1 MKKKNIDN
9 MDMVLAAAV
18 SDANVP
24 VLILDTR
31 WHELFPP
38 GQKPETIARLEEQ
51 LSELL
56 KEQGKLVNECKS
68 LKSAKKKLMDGI
80 VANMGNNS
88 EKKSKQSQKLLL
100 EMNERIDV
108 GTNRILE
115 LPGLIK
121 EANARLLTEGVKIAY
136 RDMQGTEETLEI
148 LTKEIEE
155 LRLSLEQ
162 RELKRDE
169 LEDRRDKV
177 YSYMYNLLGPEIIEL
192 FDK

>member
-1 MKKKNIDN
+1 M
-9 MDMVLAAAV
+9 
-18 SDANVP
+18 P
-24 VLILDTR
+24 
-31 WHELFPP
+31 
-38 GQKPETIARLEEQ
+38 LEEQ

-68 LKSAKKKLMDGI
+68 LKTAKKKLMDGI

-136 RDMQGTEETLEI
+136 RNMQGTEETLEI

-177 YSYMYNLLGPEIIEL
+177 YSYMHNLLGPEIVEL

>member
-1 MKKKNIDN
+1 
-9 MDMVLAAAV
+9 
-18 SDANVP
+18 
-24 VLILDTR
+24 
-31 WHELFPP
+31 
-38 GQKPETIARLEEQ
+38 
-51 LSELL
+51 
-56 KEQGKLVNECKS
+56 
-68 LKSAKKKLMDGI
+68 MDGI

-136 RDMQGTEETLEI
+136 RNMQGTEETLEI

-177 YSYMYNLLGPEIIEL
+177 YSYMHNLLGPEIVEL

>member
-38 GQKPETIARLEEQ
+38 GQKPETIAHLEEQ

-68 LKSAKKKLMDGI
+68 LKTAKKKLMDGI

-136 RDMQGTEETLEI
+136 RNMQGTEETLEI

-177 YSYMYNLLGPEIIEL
+177 YSYMHNLLGPEIVEL